1 MQHWPFLWGSLC
13 CFFAGRLLL
22 KAPFVLFVMMQ
33 QAPGPRWY
41 LQLVQWKLLVIP
53 LSLQVPSHSQL
64 LGFKHILMPLLLMLT
79 SSDQRPHPAFSAY
92 CAEINN
98 HAWEREVDVS
108 ISPYSHSL
116 KKQYKFEICY
126 FPLKNSNREQFA
138 VYLATSTLAQ
148 ETILYCSPAFLL
160 VSIVLFF
167 FIVSSCVLPK
177 SLQFT
182 LRMKCI
188 IQQVTC
194 FFEMDLVC
202 KTI

>member
-116 KKQYKFEICY
+116 TVTKNNIN
-126 FPLKNSNREQFA
+126 LKYVIFHWR
-138 VYLATSTLAQ
+138 
-148 ETILYCSPAFLL
+148 
-160 VSIVLFF
+160 IVTEN
-167 FIVSSCVLPK
+167 
-177 SLQFT
+177 SLQYT
-182 LRMKCI
+182 WQHPPWHRRQSCI
-188 IQQVTC
+188 AVQPSCWYQ
-194 FFEMDLVC
+194 
-202 KTI
+202 